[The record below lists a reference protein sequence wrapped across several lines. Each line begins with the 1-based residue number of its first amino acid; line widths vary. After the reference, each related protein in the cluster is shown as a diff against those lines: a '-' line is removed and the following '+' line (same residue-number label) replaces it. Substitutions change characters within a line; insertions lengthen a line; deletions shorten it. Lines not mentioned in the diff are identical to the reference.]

1 MGRADSIDLRK
12 RVVAAV
18 ETGGLSRLQ
27 AAAQFEAR
35 RFLWIQRFR
44 RTSNVKPIR
53 MGDYKP
59 RQIAGRLTTT
69 GWCADAG
76 RPTSLARTGR
86 RIGRERPKVDCRVH
100 REKLRHKKRSSSPS
114 RPDIVR
120 RRTQWCKYRSR
131 INPARLVF
139 IDVIWSPR
147 GQLFKAKAPLG
158 HWQTLTFLAALRHD
172 RVTAP

>member
-53 MGDYKP
+53 MGGYKP

-76 RPTSLARTGR
+76 RPTSPCADWSPNWARAAEGR
-86 RIGRERPKVDCRVH
+86 LP
-100 REKLRHKKRSSSPS
+100 SPS
-114 RPDIVR
+114 RE
-120 RRTQWCKYRSR
+120 
-131 INPARLVF
+131 
-139 IDVIWSPR
+139 
-147 GQLFKAKAPLG
+147 APS
-158 HWQTLTFLAALRHD
+158 
-172 RVTAP
+172 

>member
-53 MGDYKP
+53 MGGYKP
-59 RQIAGRLTTT
+59 RKIAGRLTTT

-100 REKLRHKKRSSSPS
+100 REKLRHKKGAHRHRAPTSFAGARNGASTAAASIRPGWSSS
-114 RPDIVR
+114 
-120 RRTQWCKYRSR
+120 T
-131 INPARLVF
+131 
-139 IDVIWSPR
+139 
-147 GQLFKAKAPLG
+147 
-158 HWQTLTFLAALRHD
+158 
-172 RVTAP
+172 